1 MPDVNNN
8 HVDDRIEDVAGT
20 VAKAASE
27 WSRDAR
33 KHAEDIKSEAAKQ
46 ILHAAEALRREIRE
60 AKVEGDALKG
70 VDDVAGHLEKAAV
83 FLKNNTFEGAAAA
96 AAKEVKQSTEENP
109 WRNLLIVL
117 VIGIIIGLIVRGGK
131 K

>member
-1 MPDVNNN
+1 MPDVNHN
-8 HVDDRIEDVAGT
+8 HVDDRIEDAAET
-20 VAKAASE
+20 VFKAASE

-33 KHAEDIKSEAAKQ
+33 KRAEDIKSEAAKQ

-60 AKVEGDALKG
+60 SKVDGDALKG

-83 FLKNNTFEGAAAA
+83 FLKNNTFEGAASA

-109 WRNLLIVL
+109 WRNLLIAL
-117 VIGIIIGLIVRGGK
+117 VIGIIIGLLLRGGK